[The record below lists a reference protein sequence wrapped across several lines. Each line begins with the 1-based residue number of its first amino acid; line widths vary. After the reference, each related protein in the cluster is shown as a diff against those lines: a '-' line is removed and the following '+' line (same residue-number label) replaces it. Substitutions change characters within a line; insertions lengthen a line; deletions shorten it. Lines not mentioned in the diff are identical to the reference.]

1 MCEFSSIQ
9 GELLMPVDGK
19 GVSFAEPKIL
29 DSSIPEDKDILEA
42 LEEFRDDLKEYQ
54 MPIGNTTEDLIRQ
67 NTAESNIGNLVTD
80 SARACYWNDT
90 TISYEINGDIR

>member
-1 MCEFSSIQ
+1 
-9 GELLMPVDGK
+9 MPVDGK

-29 DSSIPEDKDILEA
+29 DSNITEDEDILEA